1 MTILLELDLTGGL
14 VEDVGSHPIERVL
27 ARRRLALRTLV
38 DRLAEAAEDPD
49 VVGLLAKLGATSMS
63 LAQAQELSDA
73 VVRFRAS
80 GKETIAWAETFGE
93 LGRGTTAY
101 VLATGFSEVWLQ
113 PSGSVGLMGAAATGV
128 FVRGA
133 LDRAHVEPLF
143 AQRHE
148 YKNAADSLLRTE
160 FTEAHREATERLAA
174 SAYEQIVSAVAVGR
188 RLPED
193 RVRELIDRAPIPA
206 AEAQEAGLV
215 DHLGYR
221 DAVRAAVDRRWAEK
235 KPTLLYLS
243 RYRRRWDG
251 VRRARQARRPAV
263 GLIEAIGVIRT
274 GRSKRGPVGRVAGS
288 DTVAA
293 AFRSAVRD
301 ERIKAIVFRVN
312 SRGGSYIASDTI
324 WREVCVAREA
334 GKPVVVSMG
343 DVAGSGGYY
352 VAMAADVIVAQP
364 ATLTG
369 SIGVLGGKLQA
380 SGLLERVGVKV
391 ESLALGRHALMFSS
405 QTGFSEEE
413 WAKLD
418 EWLDLVYDD
427 FTDKVARGRAMT
439 REAVH
444 EVARGRVWTGADA
457 AERGLV
463 DELGGLRRAVE
474 IARERAG
481 LPPDA
486 PLRPALAV
494 SPVRRLRR
502 PRNSDDPAAF
512 VQVRGWN
519 AELWEWGEHAQLAAA
534 LGLPAAGPL
543 TMPAGPLR

>member
-38 DRLAEAAEDPD
+38 DRLAEAAGDPN
-49 VVGLLAKLGATSMS
+49 VVGLLAKLCATSMS

-73 VVRFRAS
+73 VVLFRAS
-80 GKETIAWAETFGE
+80 GKDAIAWAETFGE
-93 LGRGTTAY
+93 LGGGQTAY
-101 VLATGFSEVWLQ
+101 VLATGFGEVWLQ

-148 YKNAADSLLRTE
+148 YKNAADSLMRTE

-174 SAYEQIVSAVAVGR
+174 SAYEQIVTAVAVGR

-206 AEAQEAGLV
+206 GEAQEAGLV

-221 DAVRAAVDRRWAEK
+221 DAVRAAIDRRWAEK

-243 RYRRRWDG
+243 RYHRRWDG

-263 GLIEAIGVIRT
+263 GLIEAIGMIGT
-274 GRSKRGPVGRVAGS
+274 GRSKRSPVGWVAGS

-293 AFRSAVRD
+293 AFRAAVRD
-301 ERIKAIVFRVN
+301 ERTKAIVFRVN

-343 DVAGSGGYY
+343 DVAGSGGYF

-369 SIGVLGGKLQA
+369 SIGVFGGKLQA
-380 SGLLERVGVKV
+380 SGLLEQLGVRV
-391 ESLALGRHALMFSS
+391 ESLARGRQALMFSS

-413 WAKLD
+413 WVKLN

-427 FTDKVARGRAMT
+427 FTDKVAAGRAMT
-439 REAVH
+439 RDAVH

-474 IARERAG
+474 IARERSG

-486 PLRPALAV
+486 PLRPAVAV
-494 SPVRRLRR
+494 SPVQRLRR
-502 PRNSDDPAAF
+502 R
-512 VQVRGWN
+512 
-519 AELWEWGEHAQLAAA
+519 
-534 LGLPAAGPL
+534 GLPERPPQ
-543 TMPAGPLR
+543 MRQ